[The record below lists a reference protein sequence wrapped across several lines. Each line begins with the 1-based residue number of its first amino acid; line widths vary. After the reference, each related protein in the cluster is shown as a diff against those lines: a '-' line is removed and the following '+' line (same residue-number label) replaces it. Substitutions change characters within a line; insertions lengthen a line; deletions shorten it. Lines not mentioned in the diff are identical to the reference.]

1 MKKII
6 IIICS
11 VALFCAVCW
20 LFGYSKGS
28 ADLFHNS
35 GVVVH
40 TCKRH
45 PNYTESFEYI
55 LYKDGSR
62 QMIEHYKFDYKTGAF
77 TALQL
82 SDD

>member
-11 VALFCAVCW
+11 MALFCAVCW
-20 LFGYSKGS
+20 LVGYAKGS
-28 ADLFHNS
+28 GDLFHNS
-35 GVVVH
+35 GVIVRG
-40 TCKRH
+40 CKRH

-62 QMIEHYKFDYKTGAF
+62 QMIEHYKCDYKTGTL
-77 TALQL
+77 TALPL